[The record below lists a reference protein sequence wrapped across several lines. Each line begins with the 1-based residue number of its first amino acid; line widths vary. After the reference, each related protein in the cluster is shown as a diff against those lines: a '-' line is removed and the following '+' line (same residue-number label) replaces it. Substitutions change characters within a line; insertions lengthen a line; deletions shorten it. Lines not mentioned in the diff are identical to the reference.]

1 MLPSGSGQ
9 ARLVRS
15 VTRIWPRCGRT
26 GALSPNSGA
35 SAALP
40 RPAASTIFGAPI
52 VSPPASIRKSPG
64 AASARVIV
72 QFGR

>member
-26 GALSPNSGA
+26 GALSPKSGA
-35 SAALP
+35 SSALP

-52 VSPPASIRKSPG
+52 VSAAGVDAEVARRG
-64 AASARVIV
+64 ARAR
-72 QFGR
+72 